1 MSMLRAGLIVGV
13 IFVGAIAALL
23 GLVIMLSALKTGVIT
38 IGYGSGESAISE
50 TIARTVDE
58 ARFWQFFVA
67 LGLLPFVGGILGA
80 RWGWRTIN
88 R

>member
-23 GLVIMLSALKTGVIT
+23 GLVIMLSALKTGAIM
-38 IGYGSGESAISE
+38 IGYGSGASAISE

-58 ARFWQFFVA
+58 ARFWQFFVT
-67 LGLLPFVGGILGA
+67 LGLLPFVAGILGA
-80 RWGWRTIN
+80 RWGWRTII